1 MLPVY
6 PCVCWVFCLSYLSD
20 NISDALF
27 VTLRLEGVWYKQF
40 TEGRVISLQKQ
51 LLHWRSW
58 T

>member
-51 LLHWRSW
+51 LLH
-58 T
+58 